1 MAENPILPNT
11 KVGSKLKEI
20 LAEKDE
26 SLKEWRA
33 KQAELRDLLNQVF
46 TQMKESQAI
55 ERDTATKKSELETV
69 AENLEQASIE
79 LEKLKAELAK
89 HQGQLEETDKE
100 KLKMDEIVSQLDSQ
114 INQKTVAREQTYQ

>member
-1 MAENPILPNT
+1 MDGKIATRRNELE
-11 KVGSKLKEI
+11 EI

-55 ERDTATKKSELETV
+55 ERDMATKKSELETV

-89 HQGQLEETDKE
+89 KQEELEETDKE

-114 INQKTVAREQTYQ
+114 INQKTVTREQTYQ